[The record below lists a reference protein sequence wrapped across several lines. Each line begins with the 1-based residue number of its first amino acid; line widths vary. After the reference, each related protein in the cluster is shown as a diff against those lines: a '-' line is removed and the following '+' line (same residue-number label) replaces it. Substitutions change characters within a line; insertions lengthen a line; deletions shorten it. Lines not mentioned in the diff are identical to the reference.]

1 MSEDNK
7 TTKFSEEE
15 LKALKELHTYIWL
28 NKWRLYM
35 SENTKLEKE
44 DIQSIKD
51 IQTKYLQIQQ
61 GIGQIRVSLIKL
73 NQQQDVLV
81 NAENDL
87 NQQFLDNQNAEKEL
101 VEKLNKTY
109 GDGTLDIENEVFIPN
124 SKN

>member
-1 MSEDNK
+1 
-7 TTKFSEEE
+7 
-15 LKALKELHTYIWL
+15 
-28 NKWRLYM
+28 M

>member
-1 MSEDNK
+1 M
-7 TTKFSEEE
+7 
-15 LKALKELHTYIWL
+15 
-28 NKWRLYM
+28 
-35 SENTKLEKE
+35 
-44 DIQSIKD
+44 
-51 IQTKYLQIQQ
+51 
-61 GIGQIRVSLIKL
+61 
-73 NQQQDVLV
+73 LV

>member
-1 MSEDNK
+1 
-7 TTKFSEEE
+7 
-15 LKALKELHTYIWL
+15 
-28 NKWRLYM
+28 M

-109 GDGTLDIENEVFIPN
+109 GDGTLDIENEVFIPPFLQIER
-124 SKN
+124 

>member
-1 MSEDNK
+1 MVV
-7 TTKFSEEE
+7 TQ
-15 LKALKELHTYIWL
+15 
-28 NKWRLYM
+28 
-35 SENTKLEKE
+35 
-44 DIQSIKD
+44 IQ
-51 IQTKYLQIQQ
+51 KYLQIQQ

-81 NAENDL
+81 NAENAL